1 MIIIKIINFKRNLY
15 KEKEM
20 KVAVRREQQPVDHP
34 LSDSKPTALQK
45 GLAQRFT
52 MWVT

>member
-1 MIIIKIINFKRNLY
+1 
-15 KEKEM
+15 M

-45 GLAQRFT
+45 GLAQRLT